1 MTRHFHVDERPI
13 YKTGY
18 RGHRGMA
25 IAVGLLHAILPPACV
40 YAHPPRSGLA
50 GHQTKNWCSHT
61 DRASLFF
68 SGRSIA
74 FQGAHRVCNRFWI
87 KRNESVSVVLEDMD
101 EDNSAHP
108 GLRWP
113 SCDVSQSVRL
123 LVVEKI
129 QYLVPARSG
138 FRFKPAQR
146 LAWLAASVRHRT
158 MCCPG
163 AVARKIYNFAN
174 RRLDR
179 GPIL

>member
-1 MTRHFHVDERPI
+1 
-13 YKTGY
+13 
-18 RGHRGMA
+18 MA
-25 IAVGLLHAILPPACV
+25 IAVGLLHSILPPACL
-40 YAHPPRSGLA
+40 YARTPRSQVRPSGPSNEKTML
-50 GHQTKNWCSHT
+50 SH
-61 DRASLFF
+61 RPGIFCFSLDVVSHFKARIE
-68 SGRSIA
+68 SAI
-74 FQGAHRVCNRFWI
+74 HFWL

-101 EDNSAHP
+101 EGNTAHP

-113 SCDVSQSVRL
+113 SRDVSQSVRL